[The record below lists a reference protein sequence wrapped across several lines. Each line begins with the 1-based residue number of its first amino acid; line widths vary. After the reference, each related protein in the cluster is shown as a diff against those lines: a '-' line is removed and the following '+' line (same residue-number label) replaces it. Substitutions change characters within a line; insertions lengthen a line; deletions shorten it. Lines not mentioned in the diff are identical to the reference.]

1 MMHSILNKT
10 LAAFALTMITAT
22 ASLAQAQQ
30 EKVAASANAN
40 MSTPDGLVKFVV
52 EDVMNTIKSDKAIQS
67 GDLRKINSLV
77 DQKILPYSDFQK
89 TTRMSM
95 GRNWSKATPAQQALI
110 TQEFKTLLIRIY
122 GGALAQV
129 KDQKIQYKPF
139 RASADDTDVIV
150 RTVVVGKGEPIQLD
164 YRLEKTGNAWRVYDI
179 NILGAWLVE
188 SYRNQF
194 NDQVSKGGID
204 GLIQF
209 LQQRNNSLANAK

>member
-1 MMHSILNKT
+1 MHPILNKT
-10 LAAFALTMITAT
+10 LAVIALTVVTAT
-22 ASLAQAQQ
+22 ASFAQAPQA
-30 EKVAASANAN
+30 AASAPANAN

-52 EDVMNTIKSDKAIQS
+52 EDVMSTIKSDKAIQS
-67 GDLRKINSLV
+67 GDLRKVNALV

-89 TTRMSM
+89 TTRLSM

-150 RTVVVGKGEPIQLD
+150 RTVVVGKGEPIQID
-164 YRLEKTGNAWRVYDI
+164 YRLEKTANVWRVYDI

>member
-10 LAAFALTMITAT
+10 LAAFALTVITAT

-67 GDLRKINSLV
+67 GDLRKINALV

-89 TTRMSM
+89 TTRLAM
-95 GRNWSKATPAQQALI
+95 GRNWPKATPAQQALI

>member
-1 MMHSILNKT
+1 MMHPILNKT
-10 LAAFALTMITAT
+10 FAAIALSLIAAT
-22 ASLAQAQQ
+22 ASFAQAPQ
-30 EKVAASANAN
+30 AAANAGANAN

-67 GDLRKINSLV
+67 GDLRKVNALV

-89 TTRMSM
+89 TTRLSM

>member
-10 LAAFALTMITAT
+10 LVAIALTAITAT

-110 TQEFKTLLIRIY
+110 AQEFKTLLIRIY

>member
-1 MMHSILNKT
+1 MHPILNKT
-10 LAAFALTMITAT
+10 FATIALTLITAT
-22 ASLAQAQQ
+22 VTFAQAPQ
-30 EKVAASANAN
+30 AAAN

-52 EDVMNTIKSDKAIQS
+52 EDVMNTIKTDKAIRS
-67 GDLRKINSLV
+67 GDLRKINALV

-110 TQEFKTLLIRIY
+110 TQEFKTLLVRIY

-139 RASADDTDVIV
+139 RAAADDTNVIV

-164 YRLEKTGNAWRVYDI
+164 YRLEKTDNAWRVYDI

-194 NDQVSKGGID
+194 NDQISKGGVE

>member
-10 LAAFALTMITAT
+10 FAAIALSLITAT
-22 ASLAQAQQ
+22 ASFAQAPQ

-40 MSTPDGLVKFVV
+40 MNTPDGLVKFVV

-89 TTRMSM
+89 TTRLAM
-95 GRNWSKATPAQQALI
+95 GRNWPKATPAQQALI

>member
-10 LAAFALTMITAT
+10 LAAIALTAITAT

>member
-1 MMHSILNKT
+1 MMHPILNKT
-10 LAAFALTMITAT
+10 FAAIALSLITAT
-22 ASLAQAQQ
+22 ASFAQAPQ
-30 EKVAASANAN
+30 AAANAGANAN

-67 GDLRKINSLV
+67 GDLRKVNALV

-89 TTRMSM
+89 TTRLAM
-95 GRNWSKATPAQQALI
+95 GRNWPKATPAQQALV

-129 KDQKIQYKPF
+129 KDQKIQYKPL
-139 RASADDTDVIV
+139 RASADDTDVII
-150 RTVVVGKGEPIQLD
+150 RTVIVGKGEPIQLD
-164 YRLEKTGNAWRVYDI
+164 YRLEKTANVWRVYDI

-209 LQQRNNSLANAK
+209 LQQKNNSLANAK

>member
-1 MMHSILNKT
+1 MMHPILNKT
-10 LAAFALTMITAT
+10 FAAIALTLITSI
-22 ASLAQAQQ
+22 ASFAHAQQAAVPAQAP
-30 EKVAASANAN
+30 AN

-67 GDLRKINSLV
+67 GDLRKINALV

-164 YRLEKTGNAWRVYDI
+164 YRLEKTANVWRVYDI

>member
-1 MMHSILNKT
+1 MMHPILNKT
-10 LAAFALTMITAT
+10 FTAIVLTLITTT
-22 ASLAQAQQ
+22 ASFAQAQQ
-30 EKVAASANAN
+30 ATANPN

-52 EDVMNTIKSDKAIQS
+52 EEVMNTIKSDKAIQS
-67 GDLRKINSLV
+67 GDLRKVNSLV

-122 GGALAQV
+122 SGALAQV

-164 YRLEKTGNAWRVYDI
+164 YRLEKTGNVWRVYDI

-209 LQQRNNSLANAK
+209 LQQRNNALANAK

>member
-1 MMHSILNKT
+1 MMYPILNKT
-10 LAAFALTMITAT
+10 FAAIALSLITAT
-22 ASLAQAQQ
+22 ASFAQVPQ
-30 EKVAASANAN
+30 AAANAGATAN

-52 EDVMNTIKSDKAIQS
+52 EDVMSTIKSDKAIQS
-67 GDLRKINSLV
+67 GDLRKVNALV

-89 TTRMSM
+89 TTRLAM

-150 RTVVVGKGEPIQLD
+150 RTAVVGKGEPIQLD

>member
-1 MMHSILNKT
+1 MRSTFKKFLIAFSIFLVS
-10 LAAFALTMITAT
+10 FAQVSIGH
-22 ASLAQAQQ
+22 AQTPGA
-30 EKVAASANAN
+30 VGN
-40 MSTPDGLVKFVV
+40 TPDGLVKYVV

-67 GDLRKINSLV
+67 GDLRKINALV

-89 TTRMSM
+89 TTRLSM
-95 GRNWSKATPAQQALI
+95 GRNWSKATPQQQALI

-129 KDQKIQYKPF
+129 KDQKVQYKPF
-139 RASADDTDVIV
+139 RGSADDTDVVV
-150 RTVVVGKGEPIQLD
+150 RTLVVGKGEPIQLD
-164 YRLEKTGNAWRVYDI
+164 YRLEKTAAGWKVYDI

-194 NDQVSKGGID
+194 NDQISKGGVE

-209 LQQRNNSLANAK
+209 LQQRNNSLANAKS

>member
-1 MMHSILNKT
+1 MHPILNKT
-10 LAAFALTMITAT
+10 FAAIALSFITAT
-22 ASLAQAQQ
+22 ASFAQAPQ
-30 EKVAASANAN
+30 SAAN

-52 EDVMNTIKSDKAIQS
+52 EDVMNTIKTDKAIQS
-67 GDLRKINSLV
+67 GDLRKINALV

-89 TTRMSM
+89 TTRLAM
-95 GRNWSKATPAQQALI
+95 GRNWSKASPAQQALI

-164 YRLEKTGNAWRVYDI
+164 YRLEKTANVWRVYDI

-194 NDQVSKGGID
+194 SKGGID

>member
-10 LAAFALTMITAT
+10 FAAIALSLITAA
-22 ASLAQAQQ
+22 ASFAQAPQ
-30 EKVAASANAN
+30 EKVTASANAN
-40 MSTPDGLVKFVV
+40 MNTPDGLVKFVV

-89 TTRMSM
+89 TTRLAM
-95 GRNWSKATPAQQALI
+95 GRNWPKATPAQQALI

-129 KDQKIQYKPF
+129 KDQNIQHKPF

>member
-1 MMHSILNKT
+1 MMHPILNKIF
-10 LAAFALTMITAT
+10 AAMALTMITT
-22 ASLAQAQQ
+22 VASFAQAQQ
-30 EKVAASANAN
+30 EKVGINAN
-40 MSTPDGLVKFVV
+40 MNTPDGLVKFVV
-52 EDVMNTIKSDKAIQS
+52 EEVMNIIKSDKAIQD
-67 GDLRKINSLV
+67 GDLRKINVLV

-89 TTRMSM
+89 TTRLAM
-95 GRNWSKATPAQQALI
+95 GRNWPKATPAQQAMI
-110 TQEFKTLLIRIY
+110 TQEFKILLIRIY
-122 GGALAQV
+122 AGALTQV

-150 RTVVVGKGEPIQLD
+150 RTMVVGNGEPIQLD
-164 YRLEKTGNAWRVYDI
+164 YRLEKTSNVWRVYDI